1 MIVVP
6 CPHTSQSSVISNA
19 MSRDINVIQIFLEDV
34 TKFVVASSL
43 SAAAQVQ
50 IWAVHAFLKVKT
62 IMMFLGQQIN
72 IQPS

>member
-50 IWAVHAFLKVKT
+50 I
-62 IMMFLGQQIN
+62 
-72 IQPS
+72 